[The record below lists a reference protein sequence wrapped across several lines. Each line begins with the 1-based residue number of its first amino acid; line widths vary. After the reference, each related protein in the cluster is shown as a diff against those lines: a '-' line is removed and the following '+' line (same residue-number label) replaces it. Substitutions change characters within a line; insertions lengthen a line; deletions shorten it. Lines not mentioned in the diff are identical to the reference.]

1 MEEEEKKELLEL
13 LFLNSFVSL
22 KANACHQHYYYI
34 CFCKKKRKRKSR
46 VQLIWLKKECVEEK

>member
-22 KANACHQHYYYI
+22 EANAC
-34 CFCKKKRKRKSR
+34 
-46 VQLIWLKKECVEEK
+46 LKPALLLHLFL